1 MPASVRSPRPRPLA
15 RIARQWLVAAS
26 LSGLSFAALA
36 DTTILNAAY
45 DVTREL
51 YKEINPGFVA
61 EWKKS
66 SGETVTVNQSH
77 GGSSK
82 QARSVADGM
91 EADVVT
97 MNQETDLDVL
107 VQRGLVAKDWK
118 TRLPDNAA
126 PYYSTIVF
134 LVRKGN
140 PKKIADW
147 EDLGR
152 DGVQVIVP
160 NPKTSGNGRYT
171 YLAAWGAAIRKG
183 GDEASARE
191 AVRKL
196 FRNVPVLDTG
206 GRGATTSF
214 TQRQLGDVLAT
225 FESEVHQI
233 RKELGDNFE
242 VVYPTQ
248 SIVADAPVAVV
259 DKVVDKRNTRKVA
272 TAYLQYLWSEP
283 GQQIIAKHYLRPRSA
298 AVLKSNAGVFKPIKL
313 FSVNEVFG
321 SWAQA
326 QARHFND
333 GGEFDKIYQRK

>member
-1 MPASVRSPRPRPLA
+1 MPRLLPRL
-15 RIARQWLVAAS
+15 LAAS
-26 LSGLSFAALA
+26 LLAGTALPSLPALA
-36 DTTILNAAY
+36 DTAILNAGY

-51 YKEINPGFVA
+51 YREINPGFIA
-61 EWKKS
+61 NWKQA
-66 SGETVTVNQSH
+66 SGETLVINQSH

-82 QARSVADGM
+82 QARSVADGL

-97 MNQETDLDVL
+97 MNQETDVDIL
-107 VQRGLVAKDWK
+107 VQRGVVAQDWK
-118 TRLPDNAA
+118 KRLPDNAA

-140 PKKIADW
+140 PKRILDW

-152 DGVQVIVP
+152 AGVQVIVP

-183 GDEASARE
+183 GSEAQARD
-191 AVRKL
+191 AVGRL

-233 RKELGDNFE
+233 RKELGDSFE
-242 VVYPTQ
+242 VVYPSQ
-248 SIVADAPVAVV
+248 SIIAEAPVAVV
-259 DKVVDKRNTRKVA
+259 DKVVDKRGTRKVA
-272 TAYLQYLWSEP
+272 TAYLQYLWSDA
-283 GQQIIAKHYLRPRSA
+283 GQDVIARQFYRPRSA
-298 AVLKSNAGVFKPIKL
+298 AVLKTHAALFRPIQL
-313 FSVNEVFG
+313 FSVSDVFG

-326 QARHFND
+326 QSRHFAD
-333 GGEFDKIYQRK
+333 GGEFDKIYQSRL

>member
-1 MPASVRSPRPRPLA
+1 MPAFELRRTLRHV
-15 RIARQWLVAAS
+15 LVGAS
-26 LSGLSFAALA
+26 LSALSLAAFA

-51 YKEINPGFVA
+51 YKDVNPGFVA
-61 EWKKS
+61 QWKKDT
-66 SGETVTVNQSH
+66 GETVTVNQSH

-82 QARSVADGM
+82 QARSVADGL

-97 MNQETDLDVL
+97 MNQETDIDLL
-107 VQRGLVAKDWK
+107 VQRGIVASDWK
-118 TRLPDNAA
+118 TRLPNNAS

-140 PKKIADW
+140 PKKIHDW
-147 EDLGR
+147 DDLGR
-152 DGVQVIVP
+152 TGVQVVVP

-183 GDEASARE
+183 GTEAQARE
-191 AVRKL
+191 AVTKL

-206 GRGATTSF
+206 GRGATTTF
-214 TQRQLGDVLAT
+214 TQRQIGDVLAT

-242 VVYPTQ
+242 VVYPSQ
-248 SIVADAPVAVV
+248 SIIAEAPVAVV
-259 DKVVDKRNTRKVA
+259 DKVVDKRGTRKVA

-283 GQQIIAKHYLRPRSA
+283 GQEQIAKQFNRPRSPVA
-298 AVLKSNAGVFKPIKL
+298 LKAHADLFKPIKL
-313 FSVNEVFG
+313 FSINEVFG

-333 GGEFDKIYQRK
+333 GGEFDKLYQARK

>member
-1 MPASVRSPRPRPLA
+1 MSVLELRRSLRH
-15 RIARQWLVAAS
+15 ILVAAS
-26 LSGLSFAALA
+26 LSGLSLAALA

-51 YKEINPGFVA
+51 YKDINPGFVA
-61 EWKKS
+61 QWKKDT
-66 SGETVTVNQSH
+66 GETVTVNQSH

-82 QARSVADGM
+82 QARSVADGL

-97 MNQETDLDVL
+97 MNQETDIDLL
-107 VQRGLVAKDWK
+107 VQRGIVASDWK
-118 TRLPDNAA
+118 TRLPNNAS

-140 PKKIADW
+140 PKQIHDW
-147 EDLGR
+147 DDLGR
-152 DGVQVIVP
+152 AGVQVIVP

-183 GDEASARE
+183 GTEAQARE
-191 AVRKL
+191 AVTKL

-206 GRGATTSF
+206 GRGATTTF
-214 TQRQLGDVLAT
+214 TQRQIGDVLAT

-242 VVYPTQ
+242 VVYPSQ
-248 SIVADAPVAVV
+248 SIIAEAPVAVV
-259 DKVVDKRNTRKVA
+259 DKVVDKRGTRKVA

-283 GQQIIAKHYLRPRSA
+283 GQEQIAKQFNRPRSA
-298 AVLKSNAGVFKPIKL
+298 AALKAHADVFKPIKL
-313 FSVNEVFG
+313 FSINEVFG

-333 GGEFDKIYQRK
+333 GGEFDKLYQARK

>member
-1 MPASVRSPRPRPLA
+1 MSALEFLGSRSLRNL
-15 RIARQWLVAAS
+15 LVAAS

-51 YKEINPGFVA
+51 YKEVNPGFA
-61 EWKKS
+61 AQWKKDT
-66 SGETVTVNQSH
+66 GETITVNQSH

-82 QARSVADGM
+82 QARSVADGL

-97 MNQETDLDVL
+97 MNQETDIDLL
-107 VQRGLVAKDWK
+107 VQRGIIAKDWK
-118 TRLPDNAA
+118 TRLPNNAS
-126 PYYSTIVF
+126 PYFSTIVF

-140 PKKIADW
+140 PKKILDW
-147 EDLGR
+147 DDLGR
-152 DGVQVIVP
+152 AGVQVVVP

-171 YLAAWGAAIRKG
+171 YLAAWGATIRKG
-183 GDEASARE
+183 GTEAQARE
-191 AVRKL
+191 AVTKL

-206 GRGATTSF
+206 GRGATTTF
-214 TQRQLGDVLAT
+214 TQRQIGDVLAT

-242 VVYPTQ
+242 VIYPSQ
-248 SIVADAPVAVV
+248 SIIAEAPVAVV
-259 DKVVDKRNTRKVA
+259 DKVVDKRGTRKQA

-283 GQQIIAKHYLRPRSA
+283 GQEVIAKQFNRPRSA
-298 AVLKSNAGVFKPIKL
+298 TALKAHADLFKPIKL
-313 FSVNEVFG
+313 FSINEVFG

-333 GGEFDKIYQRK
+333 GGEFDQLYQARK

>member
-1 MPASVRSPRPRPLA
+1 MSRPRSLLRILA
-15 RIARQWLVAAS
+15 T
-26 LSGLSFAALA
+26 GLLLGATFSALA
-36 DTTILNAAY
+36 DTAILNAGY

-51 YKEINPGFVA
+51 YREINPGFVA
-61 EWKKS
+61 NWRQA
-66 SGETVTVNQSH
+66 SGETLVINQSH

-82 QARSVADGM
+82 QARSVADGL

-97 MNQETDLDVL
+97 MNQETDIDIL
-107 VQRGLVAKDWK
+107 VQRGVVAQGWK
-118 TRLPDNAA
+118 KRLPDNAA

-140 PKKIADW
+140 PKRILDW

-152 DGVQVIVP
+152 AGVQVIVP

-171 YLAAWGAAIRKG
+171 YLAAWGAAVRKG
-183 GDEASARE
+183 GSEAQARD
-191 AVRKL
+191 AVGRL

-233 RKELGDNFE
+233 RKELGDSFE
-242 VVYPTQ
+242 VVYPSQ
-248 SIVADAPVAVV
+248 SIIAEAPVAVV
-259 DKVVDKRNTRKVA
+259 DKVVDKRGTRKVA
-272 TAYLQYLWSEP
+272 TAYLQYLWSDA
-283 GQQIIAKHYLRPRSA
+283 GQDVIARQFYRPRSA
-298 AVLKSNAGVFKPIKL
+298 AVLKTHAALFRPIQL
-313 FSVNEVFG
+313 FSVSDVFG

-326 QARHFND
+326 QSRHFAD
-333 GGEFDKIYQRK
+333 GGEFDKIYQSRL

>member
-1 MPASVRSPRPRPLA
+1 MSRPLL
-15 RIARQWLVAAS
+15 RILAT
-26 LSGLSFAALA
+26 GLLLGATFPALA
-36 DTTILNAAY
+36 DTAILNAGY

-51 YKEINPGFVA
+51 YREINPGFVA
-61 EWKKS
+61 NWKQA
-66 SGETVTVNQSH
+66 SGETLVINQSH

-82 QARSVADGM
+82 QARSVADGL

-97 MNQETDLDVL
+97 MNQETDIDIL
-107 VQRGLVAKDWK
+107 VQRGVVAQDWK
-118 TRLPDNAA
+118 KRLPDNAA

-140 PKKIADW
+140 PKRILDW

-152 DGVQVIVP
+152 AGVQVIVP

-183 GDEASARE
+183 GSEAQARD
-191 AVRKL
+191 AVGRL

-233 RKELGDNFE
+233 RKELGDSFE
-242 VVYPTQ
+242 VVYPSQ
-248 SIVADAPVAVV
+248 SIIAEAQVAVV
-259 DKVVDKRNTRKVA
+259 DKVVDKRGTRKVA
-272 TAYLQYLWSEP
+272 TAYLQYLWSDA
-283 GQQIIAKHYLRPRSA
+283 GQDVIARQFYRPRSA
-298 AVLKSNAGVFKPIKL
+298 AVLKTHAALFRPIQL
-313 FSVNEVFG
+313 FSVSDVFG

-326 QARHFND
+326 QSRHFAD
-333 GGEFDKIYQRK
+333 GGEFDKIYQSRL

>member
-1 MPASVRSPRPRPLA
+1 MPILLHRLLA
-15 RIARQWLVAAS
+15 TGLLLGAA
-26 LSGLSFAALA
+26 LPVLA
-36 DTTILNAAY
+36 DTAILNAGY

-51 YKEINPGFVA
+51 YREINPGFVA
-61 EWKKS
+61 NWKQA
-66 SGETVTVNQSH
+66 SGETLVVNQSH

-82 QARSVADGM
+82 QARSVADGL

-97 MNQETDLDVL
+97 MNQETDIDIL
-107 VQRGLVAKDWK
+107 VQRGVVAQDWK
-118 TRLPDNAA
+118 KRLPDNAA

-140 PKKIADW
+140 PKRILDW

-152 DGVQVIVP
+152 SGVQVIVP

-183 GDEASARE
+183 GSEAQARD
-191 AVRKL
+191 AVSRL

-242 VVYPTQ
+242 VVYPSQ
-248 SIVADAPVAVV
+248 SIIAEAPVAVV
-259 DKVVDKRNTRKVA
+259 DKVVDKRGTRKVA
-272 TAYLQYLWSEP
+272 TAYLQYLWSDA
-283 GQQIIAKHYLRPRSA
+283 GQDVIARQFYRPRSA
-298 AVLKSNAGVFKPIKL
+298 AVLKTHAALFRPIQL
-313 FSVNEVFG
+313 FSVSDVFG

-326 QARHFND
+326 QSRHFAD
-333 GGEFDKIYQRK
+333 GGEFDKIYQSYQSRL